1 MARDWNNNEMSFLEF
16 EFEVAVAVEVFRVG
30 PKCFILYPN
39 TTKPQEGRYLGK
51 ICPRK
56 MHIDK
61 EYICYVTFLLC
72 KKSRFGQVG

>member
-30 PKCFILYPN
+30 PKCLILYPN
-39 TTKPQEGRYLGK
+39 TTKPQEGRSLGK

-56 MHIDK
+56 CILIK
-61 EYICYVTFLLC
+61 NKFVT
-72 KKSRFGQVG
+72 